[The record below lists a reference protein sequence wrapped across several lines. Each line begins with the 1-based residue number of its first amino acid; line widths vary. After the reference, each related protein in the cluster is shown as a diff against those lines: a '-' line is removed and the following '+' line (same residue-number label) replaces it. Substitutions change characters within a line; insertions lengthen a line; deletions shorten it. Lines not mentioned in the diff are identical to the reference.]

1 MGLGTKKKKTRNECE
16 ERTQARLVTPFW
28 IFATMLSCHALWDG
42 NLFWWAM
49 HQTASSTGAK
59 IIVCHIPLQWSLFRN
74 NSHSFSCE
82 AVRLL
87 WTSSAPVSITETP
100 TKIFPPKILLFIES
114 VVWTVWKELPMTV
127 VGSQEGLTERIYPHP
142 ALRVQ
147 RYTKLIYPNFTQ
159 CESKFYVQ
167 ISW

>member
-1 MGLGTKKKKTRNECE
+1 MWRKNPSKVSYSILNFCNHAELSRTMGWQSLLMSNAPDCIIH
-16 ERTQARLVTPFW
+16 W
-28 IFATMLSCHALWDG
+28 
-42 NLFWWAM
+42 
-49 HQTASSTGAK
+49 AK
-59 IIVCHIPLQWSLFRN
+59 IIVSRIPLQWSLFRN

-100 TKIFPPKILLFIES
+100 TKFFSPKILLFIES
-114 VVWTVWKELPMTV
+114 VVRTVWKELPMTV
-127 VGSQEGLTERIYPHP
+127 VGSQEGLTERVYPNP

-167 ISW
+167 ISWQLRWMKR